1 MDSLMQNV
9 NIITYVAI
17 GGSLLITVVVLFFA
31 FRTFRG
37 VAGMTSNTSQVL
49 MTGEQAQGKV
59 IALNDTGTLVNYNPI
74 VQITVE
80 VTPAT
85 RPAFTASVRQ
95 LVPAIK
101 MAQIQ
106 PGMTVGVRFDPADMS
121 KVAIEL
127 R

>member
-80 VTPAT
+80 VTPTT